1 MLTLNDFFVKAA
13 WRIIKYFLTL
23 HSNIKPFTDMRKIIL
38 LAAIGLGIAGAQ
50 AQTTVAGSKFTD
62 NWSFTLKGGAVMS
75 SKMVKDNGFWD
86 DARGVVGA
94 ELRKQIT
101 PVFGLGVEGEWSIN
115 TSKWTGLRSGNA
127 FDHQYVGMFGAV
139 NLMNTFAGYA
149 GAPRLFEL
157 ELVAG
162 TGWLHAYY
170 PHTTC
175 NDGNSWATKVGMN
188 FNFNLGSSKAWT
200 ISLKPAYMWNMNGNP
215 SPNVLGYEAR
225 YDSNYGFLE
234 LEAGI
239 TYHFGNS
246 NGTHHFVVVRPY
258 DQAELDALNAQ
269 INALRGELDASG
281 ANNAALLAQLADLQA
296 QLDAC
301 NRRPPVVEKVVK
313 DLGNIR
319 YVFFDC
325 GSSYVQPNQ
334 QPNIA
339 MVADQL
345 KGNPEASVTV
355 QGYASKDGS
364 LAFNKKLA
372 ERRAEAVKKELVKR
386 YGIAAGRVRAEG
398 MGVGDLFAEN
408 SWNRVSVCTVVE

>member
-1 MLTLNDFFVKAA
+1 MKKA
-13 WRIIKYFLTL
+13 
-23 HSNIKPFTDMRKIIL
+23 IL
-38 LAAIGLGIAGAQ
+38 LAAMALSVAGAS

-75 SKMVKDNGFWD
+75 SKSVADNGFWD
-86 DARGVVGA
+86 NARGIVGA

-101 PVFGLGVEGEWSIN
+101 PVFGLGVEGEWTIN
-115 TSKWTGLRSGNA
+115 TSSWAGYRSGNW
-127 FDHQYVGMFGAV
+127 FDHQYVGVFGAF
-139 NLMNTFAGYA
+139 NLMNAFAGYT

-157 ELVAG
+157 EVVGG

-170 PHTTC
+170 PHTSG

-188 FNFNLGSSKAWT
+188 FNFNLGESKAWT
-200 ISLKPAYMWNMNGNP
+200 LAFKPAYLWNMNGNP
-215 SPNVLGYEAR
+215 RPNILGYEAR
-225 YDSNYGFLE
+225 YDSNFGYLE

-246 NGTHHFVVVRPY
+246 NGTHHFTVVRPY
-258 DQAELDALNAQ
+258 DQSEIDALNAQ
-269 INALRGELDASG
+269 INALRGELEASG
-281 ANNAALLAQLADLQA
+281 ANNAALLAQIADLQA

-313 DLGNIR
+313 DLNNIR
-319 YVFFDC
+319 YVFFNC
-325 GSSYVQPNQ
+325 GSAYVQPNQ

-345 KGNPEASVTV
+345 KENTNATVTV
-355 QGYASKDGS
+355 KGYASKDGS
-364 LAFNKKLA
+364 AAFNRKLA

-386 YGIAAGRVRAEG
+386 YGIASDRVKAEG
-398 MGVGDLFAEN
+398 MGIGDLFQEN
-408 SWNRVSVCTVVE
+408 SWNRVSVCTVHE